1 MFGFARFC
9 FYIFIR
15 EQDLPAGGETG
26 WLSKKLPSFD
36 VFRRVGKLIVR
47 LIFKRRTA
55 IAVLFLCLVIAAFC
69 HYNKPSFDFNHSAKF
84 VVEL

>member
-1 MFGFARFC
+1 MFGFARFY
-9 FYIFIR
+9 FYIFSR
-15 EQDLPAGGETG
+15 EQDLLAGGETG
-26 WLSKKLPSFD
+26 WLSKELQSFD

-47 LIFKRRTA
+47 TIFKRRTV

-69 HYNKPSFDFNHSAKF
+69 NYNQPSFDFNHSTKF

>member
-1 MFGFARFC
+1 MFGFAGFY
-9 FYIFIR
+9 FYIIIR
-15 EQDLPAGGETG
+15 EQDLLAGGETG
-26 WLSKKLPSFD
+26 WLSKELSSFD

-47 LIFKRRTA
+47 PIIKRRTA

-69 HYNKPSFDFNHSAKF
+69 HYNKPSFDFNHSTKL